1 MTKEELRK
9 IYLQKRLS
17 LSEAE
22 YTKLNFQLY
31 QNFFT
36 GIDLSFIKILHTFL
50 PLEKNKEP
58 DTWLIIDRIRREFPH
73 IRISIPRVN
82 DQLEELENIFF
93 EGLHQ
98 LQKNLWGIPEPTQ
111 GIPADPD
118 QIDMV
123 LVPMVIFDKHGH
135 RVGYGKGFYDK
146 FLATCRTD
154 CRRVGISLFD
164 PVESIEDVNDLDIPV
179 QCCLTPTKR
188 YRF

>member
-1 MTKEELRK
+1 L
-9 IYLQKRLS
+9 
-17 LSEAE
+17 
-22 YTKLNFQLY
+22 QLY

-36 GIDLSFIKILHTFL
+36 SIDLSFIKVLHTFL

-58 DTWLIIDRIRREFPH
+58 DTWLIIDRIKREYPH

-82 DQLEELENIFF
+82 AQTKELESIFF

-98 LQKNLWGIPEPTQ
+98 LQKNPWGIPEPKQ
-111 GIPADPD
+111 GIPTDPD
-118 QIDMV
+118 QIDLV
-123 LVPMVIFDKHGH
+123 LVPMVIFDKNGH

-146 FLATCRTD
+146 FLATCRKD

-164 PVESIEDVNDLDIPV
+164 PVENIEDVNDLDIHV
-179 QCCLTPTKR
+179 QCCLTPTKH